1 MRVQGRLDLIQS
13 NLDFYSRLTSTSK
26 HRKVEDLRSFYY
38 NKFLEDARRNLKS
51 LVSSKAEVTDEVS
64 EVVENTG
71 SASSFLSA
79 VKSQSQNVIEEQV
92 CDEQSGT
99 VLGADSFLSAIQTLN
114 SKTEDGIE
122 PVKGICLEDIIADT
136 GYEIVEVHGTFLDD
150 ICIES
155 YDYVPETSEEVVE
168 ESVEESVEEVVEE
181 VHGIFLE
188 DCEIRVSVT
197 ETKSAPVKLEDI
209 HGTILDDI
217 EDVYIESKG
226 TNTEEIEF
234 VEESDDIGFIF
245 EEGEVVDV
253 EPTQKVDNIIPIND
267 KVVVSKPEVYVP
279 PTVREFLKKHPGC
292 EMSEVEKYYPKKT
305 VQKEL
310 KMGKIYKKGNK
321 LFI

>member
-155 YDYVPETSEEVVE
+155 YDYVPETLEEVVE

-188 DCEIRVSVT
+188 DCEIQVSVT
-197 ETKSAPVKLEDI
+197 ETKSTPVKLEDI

-245 EEGEVVDV
+245 EGGEVVDV
-253 EPTQKVDNIIPIND
+253 GPTQKVDNIIPIND